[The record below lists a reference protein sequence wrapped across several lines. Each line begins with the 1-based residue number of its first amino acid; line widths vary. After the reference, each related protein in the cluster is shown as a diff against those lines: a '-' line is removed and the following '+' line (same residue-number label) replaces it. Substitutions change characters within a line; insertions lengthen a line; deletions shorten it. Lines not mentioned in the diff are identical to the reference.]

1 MTGKKAAAAAAD
13 PVDIRTAVEQWFVD
27 AHAIVRLCRWL
38 ADFRNTQRT
47 HSVRITDELEQAEHE
62 HRIQTLF
69 DDKRQARQVLAETM
83 LTHAEQLL
91 VDLGSLQQRLQDAEL
106 YRLFKT
112 AYAAIGDD
120 FSHGSYAGGL
130 FAWQVLQP
138 FGYDMR
144 RWTRELSDY
153 WSYTGDGLDIE
164 LEQRYHE
171 HCSRCP
177 AEPGIFYA
185 INKRLTLEHSQIT
198 RDLATI
204 HGKQVPAAATPKTK
218 RSRTSGEPKLLFE
231 RTQRDLVYDFLKL
244 WHRYGQQDKNGKD
257 LFRGGPVVL
266 NELAKFAEQQ
276 CQGRKE
282 TAPSKATISRW
293 FQDQKLFGGYKGYD
307 VKCCQQQIEA
317 YFKLREADTTTTY
330 QGKRPGKERAT
341 YDEQQDLD

>member
-1 MTGKKAAAAAAD
+1 MARKKAAAAAAE

-27 AHAIVRLCRWL
+27 AHAVVRLCRWL

-47 HSVRITDELEQAEHE
+47 HSVRITDELEQEEHE

-69 DDKRQARQVLAETM
+69 DDKRQARQVLAETL
-83 LTHAEQLL
+83 LTHSEQLL
-91 VDLGSLQQRLQDAEL
+91 ADLGSLQQRLQDAEL

-153 WSYTGDGLDIE
+153 WSHTGDGLDIE

-177 AEPGIFYA
+177 FAPGIDYA
-185 INKRLTLEHSQIT
+185 LNRRLTLEHSQIT

-218 RSRTSGEPKLLFE
+218 
-231 RTQRDLVYDFLKL
+231 
-244 WHRYGQQDKNGKD
+244 
-257 LFRGGPVVL
+257 
-266 NELAKFAEQQ
+266 EQV
-276 CQGRKE
+276 RKE
-282 TAPSKATISRW
+282 TLKAAKPNTLQKFLEDAQVYNRFKEWSKSSKRRLELRTNRTPLEIFAAKENLTELKMKDLQRRYNTRTSQGWTTKNVQAELDR
-293 FQDQKLFGGYKGYD
+293 KL
-307 VKCCQQQIEA
+307 A
-317 YFKLREADTTTTY
+317 
-330 QGKRPGKERAT
+330 KE
-341 YDEQQDLD
+341 DS